1 MIDSKLPSGV
11 KRIACRPAQPAL
23 HRPGAASG
31 RRCGARPL
39 TFPWMFLKF
48 CLFWMAWALAQPAL
62 AAGEG
67 EYRVGAGDIIRISV
81 FQNPELTTDARVGE
95 KGAITFP
102 LIGRVEIGGL
112 ALSEAER
119 QIGERLRDG
128 GFVVNPQVSIML
140 MQIRSSQVAVLG
152 QVGRPGRYPLE
163 TTDTKLIDMLA
174 IAGGI
179 APTGADVVVL
189 NGYRAG
195 KPISVE
201 IDIPRLLLNAQFEQN
216 IALQGGDILYV
227 HRAPVF
233 YIYGEIQ
240 RPGSYRLDR
249 DMTVRHALALAGG
262 ITLRGTER
270 GLRLHRRDENGK
282 MIHLVEPNHDTLV
295 RHDDVIFIRASL
307 F

>member
-1 MIDSKLPSGV
+1 MRG
-11 KRIACRPAQPAL
+11 
-23 HRPGAASG
+23 PGAVAQRLQRLQLG
-31 RRCGARPL
+31 QRALDGLGTQARAATAQIGQRPQHAGQAFGAAQAAAAAPHQVALAQRQQRLQRRCGDLDRQAR
-39 TFPWMFLKF
+39 T
-48 CLFWMAWALAQPAL
+48 
-62 AAGEG
+62 AAAHPGLHGFVLILPCNAFAEG
-67 EYRVGAGDIIRISV
+67 
-81 FQNPELTTDARVGE
+81 
-95 KGAITFP
+95 
-102 LIGRVEIGGL
+102 
-112 ALSEAER
+112 EAER